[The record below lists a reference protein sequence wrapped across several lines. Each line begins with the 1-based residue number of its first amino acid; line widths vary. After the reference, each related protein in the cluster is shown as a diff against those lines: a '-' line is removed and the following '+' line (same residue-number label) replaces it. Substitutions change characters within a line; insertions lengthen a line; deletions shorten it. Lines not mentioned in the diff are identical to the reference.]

1 MKRYL
6 TAILVCFV
14 FLGTAYAETDLE
26 KMAGTRM
33 NELLDIYRHL
43 HANPEL
49 SYHEKQTSAY
59 LAGKLREY
67 GFEVTEGLGNYG
79 IADRDGYG
87 VLGLLRN
94 GTGPTV
100 MVRTDLDALPVLE
113 KTGLPYASKIM
124 VETEGGAQTGVM
136 HACGHDVHM
145 TSFLGTAAV
154 LSAARDQW
162 QGTLLFIGQ
171 PAEERG
177 AGAKALLSDGLY
189 TRFPKPDYVL
199 ALHVHESIEAGKIGY
214 CPGYALANVDS
225 VDITVRGIGGHGA
238 YPHKTLDPIVLSAQ
252 MIMALQTIVSRT
264 VSPLD
269 PAVVTVGSI
278 HGGTKHN
285 IIPSEVNLQ
294 LTVRT
299 YKPEVRRKVLDS
311 IQRIVEDTAAAA
323 GIPEELQ
330 PTVSIAEEEF
340 TPSTY
345 NDPQL
350 TNRLVTVFR
359 SELGEQNVLQA
370 DPVMAGEDFSRYRLE
385 DNSIPSLIFW
395 LGTVDPEKAKSL
407 RAACEESPPLHS
419 ELFAPS
425 PEPTILTGIRGMT
438 AAVLDLMGKK

>member
-1 MKRYL
+1 
-6 TAILVCFV
+6 
-14 FLGTAYAETDLE
+14 
-26 KMAGTRM
+26 
-33 NELLDIYRHL
+33 
-43 HANPEL
+43 
-49 SYHEKQTSAY
+49 
-59 LAGKLREY
+59 
-67 GFEVTEGLGNYG
+67 
-79 IADRDGYG
+79 
-87 VLGLLRN
+87 
-94 GTGPTV
+94 
-100 MVRTDLDALPVLE
+100 
-113 KTGLPYASKIM
+113 
-124 VETEGGAQTGVM
+124 
-136 HACGHDVHM
+136 M

-154 LSAARDQW
+154 LSTYRDHW

-177 AGAKALLSDGLY
+177 AGAKALLADGLY

-252 MIMALQTIVSRT
+252 IITALQTIVSRT

-285 IIPSEVNLQ
+285 IIPSEVKLQ

-299 YKPEVRRKVLDS
+299 YKPEVRRRVLES
-311 IQRIVEDTAAAA
+311 IQRIVEETAVAA
-323 GIPEELQ
+323 GIPDELK
-330 PTVSIAEEEF
+330 PTVLIAEEEF

-345 NDPQL
+345 NDPEL
-350 TNRLVTVFR
+350 TSRLAAVFR
-359 SELGEQNVLQA
+359 TELGEQNVIQT
-370 DPVMAGEDFSRYRLE
+370 DPVMAGEDFARYRLE

-407 RAACEESPPLHS
+407 RAAGEESPPLHS

-438 AAVLDLMGKK
+438 VAVLDLMGKK